1 MPELGRYARE
11 LRALLWKPS
20 VAHEVQA
27 ELDHHLEQLEAELVA
42 RGVAPAEARAQ
53 ARARFG
59 DPTRIGAECREI
71 GRARDRERRRARW
84 LDELRQDGR
93 YALRQLRA
101 SPRFTLVA
109 VATLAIG
116 LGAATT
122 IFGIADAVLLRPL
135 PFPAPDRLAVAWEQT
150 PSGQPFSVSE
160 PNYLDWEARV
170 RRLARVAA
178 FAMRSPNLMSDAGPE
193 QLVGAA
199 VTHGFFPVLGVAPA
213 LGRTFSP
220 EETTPGADARVAV
233 LGDALWRRHFAGD
246 PQVLERTV
254 QLDGTR
260 YRVVGV
266 MPRGFDFPGDT
277 EVWLPLAPS
286 PSWPRADRRLEAM
299 VGRLAPGATRAHA
312 QRELADVAAALARD
326 YPASNADWG
335 ARLRPLTEWYVSET
349 VRARVVTLLAAV
361 GLLLA
366 MACAN
371 VASLLLARASTR
383 ERPMAVR
390 AALGAGR
397 GRLVR
402 QLLTESVLLALLGGA
417 AGVALAAAAVP
428 LVRRT
433 GSAAVPLLATMR
445 LDWRVLGF
453 ALAACVAT
461 GLVFGLAPALRLAR
475 AAAPGGRRGARA
487 GATLH
492 ALLRS
497 GTRVAESG
505 RLRAALIVGSV
516 ALATGMLVS
525 AGLVGG
531 SFVRLMRIDLGFAS
545 EQVLTGSIVLP
556 EERYQPAQVVAFFDQ
571 LTERLAALPGVRAV
585 GATNIAPY
593 GGGNTA
599 MGWAAAGREP
609 ANRSEYPIASW
620 RAVTG
625 GYFAAL
631 GITLRQG
638 RLYEPADFGVPRG
651 VPRPLVISET
661 LARRA
666 WPGEQSVIDRQL
678 KLGNGQTARVIGVV
692 SDARL
697 LSVDSAPA
705 PTIYFPQARF
715 AFPSMWL
722 TVRAGCPP
730 RAGGCDL
737 AALQGA
743 VRREVA
749 ALDPALPVARLQP
762 LTQLVRDAT
771 AQPRLTVLVFA
782 IFAAAAVALA
792 AVGLYGLIAFGVAQR
807 TREIG
812 VQLALGARPARV
824 VRGVLAQGV
833 RLALL
838 GVALGAVGAY
848 AAAGALRAI
857 LFETEPTDPAT
868 YAAVAVLLVLVAA
881 LASAAPARRAAR
893 LDPVAALRGD

>member
-27 ELDHHLEQLEAELVA
+27 ELDHHLERLEADLVA
-42 RGVAPAEARAQ
+42 RGVPPAEARAQ

-59 DPTRIGAECREI
+59 DPARIGAECRDL

-84 LDELRQDGR
+84 LDELRQDAR
-93 YALRQLRA
+93 YAVRQLRA

-109 VATLAIG
+109 VLTLALG

-135 PFPAPDRLAVAWEQT
+135 PFPEPDRLTIAWEQT
-150 PSGQPFSVSE
+150 PSGQSFSVSE

-178 FAMRSPNLMSDAGPE
+178 FAGRTPNLMSDAGPE

-199 VTHGFFPVLGVAPA
+199 ATHGFFSVLGVAPL
-213 LGRTFSP
+213 LGRTFTP
-220 EETTPGADARVAV
+220 EETAPGSDQRVVV
-233 LGDALWRRHFAGD
+233 LSHRFWQQRLAGD
-246 PQVLERTV
+246 PQVLERIL
-254 QLDGTR
+254 QLDGAR
-260 YRVVGV
+260 HRVIGV
-266 MPRGFDFPGDT
+266 MPRGFDFPGEAQLWT
-277 EVWLPLAPS
+277 PLAPS
-286 PSWPRADRRLEAM
+286 PSWPRADRRM
-299 VGRLAPGATRAHA
+299 DGVVGRLAPGATEAQA
-312 QRELADVAAALARD
+312 QRELAGIAAQLARD
-326 YPASNADWG
+326 HPTSNADWG
-335 ARLRPLTEWYVSET
+335 ARLRPLSEWYVSGEMRT
-349 VRARVVTLLAAV
+349 RIVTLLAAV

-371 VASLLLARASTR
+371 VASLLLARATAR
-383 ERPMAVR
+383 ERQMAVR

-402 QLLTESVLLALLGGA
+402 QLLTESLLLSLLGGA

-433 GSAAVPLLATMR
+433 GSAAVPLLATMG

-461 GLVFGLAPALRLAR
+461 GVVFGLAPALRLSRVATPAR
-475 AAAPGGRRGARA
+475 RSTGGG
-487 GATLH
+487 LH
-492 ALLRS
+492 DLLRS
-497 GTRVAESG
+497 GTRVADAG
-505 RLRAALIVGSV
+505 RVRSALIVGSV
-516 ALATGMLVS
+516 ALATLMLVS

-531 SFVRLMRIDLGFAS
+531 SFVRLMRVDLGFAT

-556 EERYQPAQVVAFFDQ
+556 EDRYPPQQVVDFFDR
-571 LTERLAALPGVRAV
+571 LDERLAALPGVRAA

-620 RAVTG
+620 RAVTP
-625 GYFAAL
+625 GYFPAL

-638 RLYEPADFGVPRG
+638 RLYDASDANAPRG
-651 VPRPLVISET
+651 SERTLVINEA

-666 WPGEQSVIDRQL
+666 WPDGDAVGQRL
-678 KLGNGQTARVIGVV
+678 RLGNGQTARVVGVV

-697 LSVDSAPA
+697 LAVDSAPA
-705 PTIYFPQARF
+705 PTIYFSQSRF
-715 AFPSMWL
+715 AFSSMWL
-722 TVRAGCPP
+722 TIRATGDVG
-730 RAGGCDL
+730 AL
-737 AALQGA
+737 ATA

-749 ALDPALPVARLQP
+749 ALDPTLPVARVQP
-762 LTQLVRDAT
+762 LARLVSDAT

-782 IFAAAAVALA
+782 IFALAALALA
-792 AVGLYGLIAFGVAQR
+792 AVGLYGLIAFGVTQR

-812 VQLALGARPARV
+812 VQLALGAQPRRI
-824 VRGVLAQGV
+824 VRAVLGQGV

-838 GVALGAVGAY
+838 GVAIGAGGAF

-868 YAAVAVLLVLVAA
+868 FAAVGLVLLLVAA
-881 LASAAPARRAAR
+881 AASVGPARRAAR
-893 LDPVAALRGD
+893 LDPVAALRSD